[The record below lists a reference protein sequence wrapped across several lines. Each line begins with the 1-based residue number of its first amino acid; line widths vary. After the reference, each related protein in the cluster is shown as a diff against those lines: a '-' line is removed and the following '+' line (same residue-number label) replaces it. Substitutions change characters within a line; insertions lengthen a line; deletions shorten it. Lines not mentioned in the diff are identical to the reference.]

1 MLDVVAQ
8 SHRVIQFPE
17 KENEEKKND
26 KAYSK
31 SSSLMSSVSNK
42 YHKILWSVQQQST
55 WIKGKPI
62 KSNASIFELIIM

>member
-42 YHKILWSVQQQST
+42 YHKIL
-55 WIKGKPI
+55 
-62 KSNASIFELIIM
+62 